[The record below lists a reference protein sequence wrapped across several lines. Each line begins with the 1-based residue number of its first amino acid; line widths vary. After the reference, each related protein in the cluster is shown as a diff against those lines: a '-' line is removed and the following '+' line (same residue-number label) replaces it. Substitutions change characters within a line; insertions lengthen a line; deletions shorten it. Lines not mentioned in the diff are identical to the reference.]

1 MRIKISDVQFEHYTP
16 DPARGAA
23 RTGKRFK
30 AGEKLEIWTDEKTIF
45 ITSGARTIAVP
56 YGRAVWLE
64 YDGPTPSETNPRR
77 GKRKSSKAKQPGLPE
92 ASVSGAAEAPGRREP
107 DESGGLLA
115 ASGQELRA

>member
-30 AGEKLEIWTDEKTIF
+30 AGDKLEIWTDEKTIF

-64 YDGPTPSETNPRR
+64 YDGPTPSETNTRR
-77 GKRKSSKAKQPGLPE
+77 GKRKSSKAQQPRLSEAALP
-92 ASVSGAAEAPGRREP
+92 GAAEAPGRRES
-107 DESGGLLA
+107 DEGSGLLA
-115 ASGQELRA
+115 ASGEIVRA